1 MATCYHCAAHI
12 APGEGV
18 RRDVTTS
25 RQSRTWVS
33 SRPGG
38 SYGVTSGLRTL
49 CASCAHQLDQ
59 SKEGSGVRGAVLL
72 IGWAISALLGV
83 RWGVQDKIGGLLM
96 LFLLFGGPAWIAF
109 GVMGWMHDKDV
120 QARSQASEQASEQGF
135 DAGGVS
141 DHTRPDP
148 PPLAAEAPHVGK
160 DADSDESLL
169 VEPYPGVGVTARYVA
184 KKLEDLGIALLPCNG
199 HEQSLDGYRRLLREW
214 VRRYPVDDFA
224 GLQAWGDHV
233 YGVTLE
239 RFHEQ
244 AAQHLQRL
252 GACLEAEE
260 VNQDDCWAALQ
271 PLLEILPLKPDEELA
286 YHWLRAN
293 EVLAQVE
300 YQLASWK
307 NQPDETPVAAKA
319 QEA

>member
-18 RRDVTTS
+18 RREVTTS

-49 CASCAHQLDQ
+49 CASCANQLDQ
-59 SKEGSGVRGAVLL
+59 SKEGSGARVVVLL
-72 IGWAISALLGV
+72 VGWAICALLGF

-96 LFLLFGGPAWIAF
+96 LFLLAGGPAWIAF
-109 GVMGWMHDKDV
+109 GVMGWIHDKGV
-120 QARSQASEQASEQGF
+120 QARNQAHYQASEQAF
-135 DAGGVS
+135 DDGGVS

-148 PPLAAEAPHVGK
+148 PPVATGAQHVGP
-160 DADSDESLL
+160 DAGSDESLL

-199 HEQSLDGYRRLLREW
+199 YEHSQDGYRRLLREW
-214 VRRYPVDDFA
+214 VKRYPVDDFA
-224 GLQAWGDHV
+224 GLRAWGDHV
-233 YGVTLE
+233 YGITLE

-244 AAQHLQRL
+244 AGRQLQRL
-252 GACLEAEE
+252 GACLDAEE

-271 PLLEILPLKPDEELA
+271 PLLKILPVKPDEELGD
-286 YHWLRAN
+286 HWLRAN

-300 YQLASWK
+300 DQLAAWK
-307 NQPDETPVAAKA
+307 NQPDKTPAATKA
-319 QEA
+319 

>member
-18 RRDVTTS
+18 RREVTTS

-59 SKEGSGVRGAVLL
+59 SKEGGGVRGAVLL
-72 IGWAISALLGV
+72 VGWAICALLGV

-96 LFLLFGGPAWIAF
+96 LFLLFGGPAWVAF

-120 QARSQASEQASEQGF
+120 QARNQASEQAIEQGF
-135 DAGGVS
+135 DVGGVS
-141 DHTRPDP
+141 DHTRPDSS
-148 PPLAAEAPHVGK
+148 PLAAEVRHGSA

-169 VEPYPGVGVTARYVA
+169 VEPYPGVGVAARSVA
-184 KKLEDLGIALLPCNG
+184 KKLEELGIAWVRCNG
-199 HEQSLDGYRRLLREW
+199 YEQSLDGYRRLLREW
-214 VRRYPVDDFA
+214 VRRYPVADFA

-239 RFHEQ
+239 RFHAQ

-260 VNQDDCWAALQ
+260 VNQDDCWAAVQ
-271 PLLEILPLKPDEELA
+271 PLLEILPLKPDEDIA

-300 YQLASWK
+300 YQLAN
-307 NQPDETPVAAKA
+307 NQPDKTPVAAKA

>member
-1 MATCYHCAAHI
+1 MATCYHCAAYI

-18 RRDVTTS
+18 RREVTTS

-59 SKEGSGVRGAVLL
+59 SKEGGGVRGAVLL
-72 IGWAISALLGV
+72 IGWAICALLGF

-96 LFLLFGGPAWIAF
+96 LFLLVGGPAWIAF

-120 QARSQASEQASEQGF
+120 QARHQASEEAF
-135 DAGGVS
+135 DADGVS
-141 DHTRPDP
+141 DHTRPDSS
-148 PPLAAEAPHVGK
+148 PLAAEVRHGSA
-160 DADSDESLL
+160 DAGSDSSLL

-184 KKLEDLGIALLPCNG
+184 KKLEDLGIAWLRCNG
-199 HEQSLDGYRRLLREW
+199 YEHSLDGSRRLLREW
-214 VRRYPVDDFA
+214 VKLYPVDDFS

-244 AAQHLQRL
+244 AARQLQRL
-252 GACLEAEE
+252 GACLDAEE

-271 PLLEILPLKPDEELA
+271 PLLKILPLKPDEELGD
-286 YHWLRAN
+286 HWLRAN

-300 YQLASWK
+300 YQLTSWK
-307 NQPDETPVAAKA
+307 NQPDKTPVAAKA